1 MTTLILGGGVS
12 GLVTAWHLQRGG
24 ETVEL
29 WEAQDSVGGWV
40 HTLPWP
46 DVEGRSGHIERGPQ
60 GVLSAPGSAVD
71 RLFKELDLE
80 VRSPGHGARWVGM
93 GGTLIPVPTAPAALL
108 FSRLLTFSAKFR
120 MMMEPFIPIRS
131 PEPEENLSAFVARRL
146 GRGVAENLLPA
157 MVAGILAAPAE
168 SLSVD
173 ALPKL
178 LSWEAKGSLFQGMRS
193 GGSSA
198 LVVPKGGM
206 GAFPKRLSERL
217 SGVQTGLRAEG
228 LEQLES
234 GRWRVWGGGE
244 LREVDRVLLALP
256 AYEASVLLGPI
267 APQSAEALAAIP
279 YTSVRLRHSRH
290 TRLAPLDDSFG
301 FLVHPPEGHGFL
313 GALVPSWIDPDSAP
327 ADLMQLR
334 VFLGGAFEM
343 DSSLSESAGVQQVL
357 RSWVPALGEPLQVR
371 EELADRAIPRPEM
384 GHRGHVQA
392 ALAGLPKGID
402 WISNAR
408 FGPGVRD
415 VVEGVEA
422 WMNHQDTK

>member
-1 MTTLILGGGVS
+1 MSTLILGGGVS
-12 GLVTAWHLQRGG
+12 GLVTAWHLHARG
-24 ETVEL
+24 EAVEL
-29 WEAQDSVGGWV
+29 WEAQESVGGWV

-46 DVEGRSGHIERGPQ
+46 DGEGRPGHVERGPQ

-71 RLFKELDLE
+71 RLFKALDLE
-80 VRSPGHGARWVGM
+80 VRSPGHGARWVGK
-93 GGTLIPVPTAPAALL
+93 GGALIPVPAAPVALL
-108 FSRLLTFSAKFR
+108 FSKLLSTSAKLR
-120 MMMEPFIPIRS
+120 MMMEPFIRVRS
-131 PEPEENLSAFVARRL
+131 PEPEEGLSAFVARRL
-146 GRGVAENLLPA
+146 GRGVAEDLLPA

-178 LSWEAKGSLFQGMRS
+178 LQWEAAGSLFQGMRS
-193 GGSSA
+193 SGSSA

-206 GAFPKRLSERL
+206 GMLPKRLAERIP
-217 SGVQTGLRAEG
+217 GIRTGHRAEG
-228 LEQLES
+228 LERLES

-244 LREVDRVLLALP
+244 IREVDHVLLALP
-256 AYEASVLLGPI
+256 AYEASTLLASV
-267 APQSAEALAAIP
+267 APKSSEALAAMP

-290 TRLAPLDDSFG
+290 QPLSPLKDSFG

-327 ADLMQLR
+327 PDLMQLR

-343 DSSLSESAGVQQVL
+343 APELSQSEGVQRTL
-357 RSWVPALGEPLQVR
+357 KSWVPDLGEPVQVR
-371 EELADRAIPRPEM
+371 EEFAERAIPRPEM
-384 GHRGHVQA
+384 GHRRLVET
-392 ALAGLPKGID
+392 ALGGLPTGID

-422 WMNHQDTK
+422 WTRAWST